1 MLINLYRKRGN
12 FEKVVHSESADWK
25 VDGNRE
31 MLRAMMMTACDV
43 AAITKPWEIQQK
55 VRSIKEAHLKFA
67 STFCHVFCVSIVE

>member
-1 MLINLYRKRGN
+1 MTVKSLLINLYRKRGN
-12 FEKVVHSESADWK
+12 FEKVVHSESADWT

-55 VRSIKEAHLKFA
+55 VRSVKEAHFKFA
-67 STFCHVFCVSIVE
+67 